1 VTHTVILHG
10 EAQRQ
15 RAKALIDRAPPG
27 YVVSVREPR
36 RTTAQNDLMWSRLT
50 DISTAKPEGRKHTPE
65 VWKCLFMAAL
75 SHEVH
80 FEMGLDGKPFP
91 VGYQS
96 SRLNKSQM
104 ADLLTF
110 IEAWAAERGVQ
121 WKDEG

>member
-27 YVVSVREPR
+27 YVVAIREPR
-36 RTTAQNDLMWSRLT
+36 RTTAQNDRLWAMLT
-50 DISTAKPEGRKHTPE
+50 DIATAKPEGRKHTPE

-110 IEAWAAERGVQ
+110 IEAWAAERGVI